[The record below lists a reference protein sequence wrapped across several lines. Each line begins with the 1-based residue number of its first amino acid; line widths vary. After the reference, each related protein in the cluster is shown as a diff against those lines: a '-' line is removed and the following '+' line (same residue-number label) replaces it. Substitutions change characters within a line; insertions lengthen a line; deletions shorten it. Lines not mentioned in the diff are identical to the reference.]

1 MNFSLINN
9 HQNSKKIYHLRIICL
24 IITIIIL
31 INIFVLAFDQFFGDG
46 DGKIITY
53 GISSWV
59 NTISK
64 LIIFLLAFC
73 ITLYYKKYI
82 FFLIYVCICIIII
95 DFFILG
101 PILGEKTYSSY
112 IGGDY
117 YYPVPYFGFKGR
129 PNWGKHNAQGFK
141 GEETHFAKID
151 DFVIAFFGG
160 STGYHGNPP
169 IAQAI
174 EQNLKDANFNNGKIF
189 VGNYSVVSSNH
200 NQHLHMI
207 IELLMMEGIDLIIF
221 YGGYNETI
229 QTAWYDPRPGYPY
242 NFFIIHNTSHMK
254 KFIIEN
260 SILLS
265 TLFNKYGKHY
275 ILSNKS
281 ELGETPFSDDWNK
294 KIIKNYFQTLEKAN
308 LISKSIINQPMGQ
321 TTFISIYQPFQ
332 VPKEFQKSHELIRS
346 KIDSISYIYDLS
358 DKYQHFD
365 NPYQDIV
372 HVNQEARMYMAKLIS
387 EIILSL

>member
-1 MNFSLINN
+1 MNFNLINN
-9 HQNSKKIYHLRIICL
+9 SKDSKKIYHLMIICL

-31 INIFVLAFDQFFGDG
+31 VNIVIFAFGQFLGDG

-64 LIIFLLAFC
+64 LIIFLLAFG
-73 ITLYYKKYI
+73 ITLYYKKYF
-82 FFLIYVCICIIII
+82 FFLIYICICTIII

-101 PILGEKTYSSY
+101 PILGGKTYSSY
-112 IGGDY
+112 IEGDY
-117 YYPVPYFGFKGR
+117 YHPVPYFGFKGK
-129 PNWGKHNAQGFK
+129 PNWGKHNTQGFK
-141 GEETHFAKID
+141 GKETHFAKKD

-160 STGYHGNPP
+160 STGYSGNPP
-169 IAQAI
+169 IADAI

-189 VGNYSVVSSNH
+189 VGNFSVVSSNH

-207 IELLMMEGIDLIIF
+207 VELLIKEGVDLIIF

-229 QTAWYDPRPGYPY
+229 QTARYDPRPGYPY
-242 NFFIIHNTSHMK
+242 NFFIIHNTSHLK

-260 SILLS
+260 SVLLS

-281 ELGETPFSDDWNK
+281 ELGEVPFSDDWNK
-294 KIIKNYFQTLEKAN
+294 KIVKNYFLTLEKAN
-308 LISKSIINQPMGQ
+308 LISKSIINQSIDQ
-321 TTFISIYQPFQ
+321 TTFIAIYQPFQ
-332 VPKEFQKSHELIRS
+332 VPNEFQNSHELIRS

-358 DKYQHFD
+358 DKYQYFD

-372 HVNQEARMYMAKLIS
+372 HVNQEARMHMAKLIS
-387 EIILSL
+387 GIILSL